1 MPVWK
6 ASREGIRERGKKR
19 GSRGEGG
26 SRGIAWYETEED
38 LYVESGCI
46 TPLCSC
52 GYEVSSTFCF
62 VIISALGI
70 HLPNVANWL
79 LKGVTYSLL
88 VFVNTIHGGWFERGN
103 EWSDLRDKY
112 TAERCH
118 IDDGLVYYLWSSIS
132 KRETSLDPKLIR
144 QINANW
150 NRGVNCECCSCCLLQ
165 VYPGLRLASGPRS
178 ACALLWRLPGA
189 GLRLAPIR
197 RVTAPPSSLLP

>member
-19 GSRGEGG
+19 GRRGEGG
-26 SRGIAWYETEED
+26 SGGIAWYETEED

-46 TPLCSC
+46 TPQCSR

-88 VFVNTIHGGWFERGN
+88 VFVNMIHGGWFERGN
-103 EWSDLRDKY
+103 VSD
-112 TAERCH
+112 
-118 IDDGLVYYLWSSIS
+118 
-132 KRETSLDPKLIR
+132 
-144 QINANW
+144 
-150 NRGVNCECCSCCLLQ
+150 
-165 VYPGLRLASGPRS
+165 
-178 ACALLWRLPGA
+178 
-189 GLRLAPIR
+189 PI
-197 RVTAPPSSLLP
+197 